1 MGLAELTRN
10 ATNVLPEGQL
20 EQKLALGR
28 PLRVK
33 LGIDV
38 TAPDVTLGNGI
49 PLQRMRAFQ
58 DEGHLGV
65 LIVGDYTTRIGDPSG
80 RSAERPIIAPDV
92 IDANAQ
98 RYFEHASTIIDPGR
112 TELRFNSEWLAKLDF
127 AEILRLTRTTTVARL
142 LERDDFAKRYA
153 AREPISVSELLYPL
167 MQAYDSV
174 AVEADVE
181 LGGNDQLFNL
191 LTGREVMQAY
201 GLAPQVALTVAYLD
215 SWDGT
220 GMSASR
226 GNYIGLSETP
236 EEQFGKA
243 MRIPDGLLDQWY
255 RLVMEQDGAPDGDP
269 LEAKLALGR
278 FIVARAHGEDAAR
291 EAEAHFTRVVREGRA
306 PEDVPE
312 LPLPDGDP
320 VHLPAVLAAAFGLS
334 TSEARRLIG
343 DGAVK
348 VDGEA
353 VRELDVGRSRLEN
366 TLVQAGKRRFVRLT
380 PS

>member
-1 MGLAELTRN
+1 
-10 ATNVLPEGQL
+10 
-20 EQKLALGR
+20 
-28 PLRVK
+28 
-33 LGIDV
+33 
-38 TAPDVTLGNGI
+38 
-49 PLQRMRAFQ
+49 
-58 DEGHLGV
+58 
-65 LIVGDYTTRIGDPSG
+65 
-80 RSAERPIIAPDV
+80 
-92 IDANAQ
+92 
-98 RYFEHASTIIDPGR
+98 
-112 TELRFNSEWLAKLDF
+112 
-127 AEILRLTRTTTVARL
+127 
-142 LERDDFAKRYA
+142 
-153 AREPISVSELLYPL
+153 
-167 MQAYDSV
+167 
-174 AVEADVE
+174 
-181 LGGNDQLFNL
+181 
-191 LTGREVMQAY
+191 
-201 GLAPQVALTVAYLD
+201 
-215 SWDGT
+215 
-220 GMSASR
+220 
-226 GNYIGLSETP
+226 
-236 EEQFGKA
+236 

-269 LEAKLALGR
+269 LEAKLALAR
-278 FIVARAHGEDAAR
+278 FIVTRAHGEGAAR